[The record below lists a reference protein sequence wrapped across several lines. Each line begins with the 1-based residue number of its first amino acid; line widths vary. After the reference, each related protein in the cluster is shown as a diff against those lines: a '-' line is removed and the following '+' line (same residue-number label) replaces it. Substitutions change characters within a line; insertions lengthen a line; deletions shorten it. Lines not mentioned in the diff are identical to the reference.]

1 MIEVGLVGPGRV
13 GRTLTTLLPRERF
26 HLGPVLSHTLTS
38 ARRSVRLMEIGEPA
52 DDPEA
57 LAYCDLLLVTVPDHA
72 IEAVA
77 NRLAAASFR
86 YTKKVVLHTN
96 GLLSSA
102 ALEPLRQRGAAAGS
116 MHPFYVFQRPVLSLA
131 GVYFAVEGDTAA
143 TSMARALIRAWD
155 AEFQLVK
162 PAEKPRHVMASSMV
176 SDLLTGLLE
185 ASVQEMASGGF
196 NRRRALE
203 ALTQMLQ
210 VVLKDYTRSGRASR
224 PGPLLRGEMGRA
236 LEALGRAGQVDAQ
249 VIEDYRVQA
258 LRTLRVLRHESV
270 GPDLHGSG

>member
-13 GRTLTTLLPRERF
+13 GRTLATLLPRERF

-38 ARRSVRLMEIGEPA
+38 ARRSVRLMEIGEPTG
-52 DDPEA
+52 DPEA
-57 LAYCDLLLVTVPDHA
+57 FGDCDLLLIAVHDHV

-77 NRLAAASFR
+77 RRFAATGFR
-86 YTKKVVLHTN
+86 YAKKVVLHTN
-96 GLLSSA
+96 GLLSGA
-102 ALEPLRQRGAAAGS
+102 VLEPLRQRGAAAGS
-116 MHPFYVFQRPVLSLA
+116 MHPLYAFQHPVLSLA
-131 GVYFAVEGDTAA
+131 GVYFTVEGDTAA
-143 TSMARALIRAWD
+143 RSMARTLIRAWG

-162 PAEKPRHVMASSMV
+162 PQEKLRHLIASSMV

-185 ASVQEMASGGF
+185 TSVQEMASGGF

-203 ALTQMLQ
+203 ALTQVLQ
-210 VVLKDYTRSGRASR
+210 VVLKDYGRSGRASR

-236 LEALGRAGQVDAQ
+236 LDDLDRVRRMDPQ

-258 LRTLRVLRHESV
+258 LRTLRVLRNQSV
-270 GPDLHGSG
+270 DSELHGRG